1 MYGLLVSANRSAG
14 VMKTAV
20 KTGAAAE
27 AEGDKVEGWH
37 DFRL

>member
-1 MYGLLVSANRSAG
+1 
-14 VMKTAV
+14 MKTAV